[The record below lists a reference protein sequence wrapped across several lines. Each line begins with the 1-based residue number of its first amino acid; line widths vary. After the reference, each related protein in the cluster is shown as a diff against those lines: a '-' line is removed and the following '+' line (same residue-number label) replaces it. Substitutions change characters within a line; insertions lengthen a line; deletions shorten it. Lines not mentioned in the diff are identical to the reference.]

1 MLTYYMEAIKS
12 FNVGE
17 LPNSSFNIIL
27 GKRRSGKT
35 VVAESIINQMSKS
48 KNLDCCFLFSPTDAG
63 FPMIPREDRF
73 TSLEPLDN
81 IVENYERMN
90 NFNKV
95 AMKRDQFKIK
105 TLIVLDDMACSLKD
119 IKNRILEKL
128 AVNGR
133 HSAYDPLSLSFLI
146 LCQSLTKIPRVV
158 RLNCDNIFVNAI
170 ASRLEQ
176 DMVFDENL
184 YVIDGSADGRKEARS
199 LYNDLTASQDFMF
212 VVIENWRQN
221 CRCHADFIKTY
232 VADYCGC

>member
-1 MLTYYMEAIKS
+1 MESIQS
-12 FNVGE
+12 FDVDE

-35 VVAESIINQMSKS
+35 VVAESIINQLVQARK
-48 KNLDCCFLFSPTDAG
+48 LDCCFLFSPTDAG
-63 FPMIPREDRF
+63 FDMIPRADRF
-73 TSLEPLDN
+73 SDLTHLHT
-81 IVENYERMN
+81 IVNNYERMN
-90 NFNKV
+90 TFNKV
-95 AMKRDQFKIK
+95 APKRDKFKIR

-119 IKNRILEKL
+119 IKNRILETL

-133 HSAYDPLSLSFLI
+133 HKAYEPLSLSFLI

-158 RLNCDNIFVNAI
+158 RLNADNIFVNAI

-184 YVIDGSADGRKEARS
+184 YVLDGTSDGRRQARN
-199 LYNDLTASQDFMF
+199 LYTDLTSSQDFIF

-221 CRCHADFIKTY
+221 CRCHADFLKTY
-232 VADYCGC
+232 VADYNGC